1 MGDIRLL
8 VLLVQMRAPSPLLRQ
23 ELKYIAGDPITN
35 EIKTKIVC
43 IVLGFKSRMTKFEAR
58 DELQQQI
65 ARRTGQNTG
74 GQPMNDGSVSFG
86 WFVRNRYLPLRE
98 ANWKP
103 DTADVKKIQIM
114 KDLVEKFAAVPL
126 DVIDKFMLQTHINH
140 LATFRSKDR
149 VLQARAYLK
158 SIFAEAVEQDFLV
171 KDPSRNVT
179 PPLNLRTKDRMVLT
193 WDQLRLVLANLF
205 AKDRVLLTL
214 EMTDALR
221 PSELFALRWT
231 SFDGGKLTITE
242 TVYKGRIR
250 PWGKTKKSLGDV
262 HLPKGLADDLW
273 LWKQECPDPSPAA
286 FIFPNSEGG
295 FMDTGNYRRRV
306 LAPVGGKAR
315 ITEAD
320 LPSAAPRDG
329 DAGAR
334 EGIGEGHPGSP
345 ASCEARPYGERVY
358 AGAAGEREAD
368 GRFCVRGTDGG
379 ATGRQSCVRFATECY
394 QSAEVG
400 ACK

>member
-140 LATFRSKDR
+140 LATFRSK
-149 VLQARAYLK
+149 
-158 SIFAEAVEQDFLV
+158 
-171 KDPSRNVT
+171 
-179 PPLNLRTKDRMVLT
+179 
-193 WDQLRLVLANLF
+193 
-205 AKDRVLLTL
+205 
-214 EMTDALR
+214 
-221 PSELFALRWT
+221 
-231 SFDGGKLTITE
+231 
-242 TVYKGRIR
+242 
-250 PWGKTKKSLGDV
+250 
-262 HLPKGLADDLW
+262 
-273 LWKQECPDPSPAA
+273 
-286 FIFPNSEGG
+286 
-295 FMDTGNYRRRV
+295 
-306 LAPVGGKAR
+306 
-315 ITEAD
+315 
-320 LPSAAPRDG
+320 
-329 DAGAR
+329 
-334 EGIGEGHPGSP
+334 
-345 ASCEARPYGERVY
+345 
-358 AGAAGEREAD
+358 
-368 GRFCVRGTDGG
+368 
-379 ATGRQSCVRFATECY
+379 
-394 QSAEVG
+394 
-400 ACK
+400 